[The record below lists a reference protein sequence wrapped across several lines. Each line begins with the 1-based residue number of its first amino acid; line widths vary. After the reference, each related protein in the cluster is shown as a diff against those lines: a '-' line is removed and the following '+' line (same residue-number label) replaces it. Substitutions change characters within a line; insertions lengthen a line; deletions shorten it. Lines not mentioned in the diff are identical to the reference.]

1 MPGGGFQGVTTLRY
15 CKECFAKQQK
25 INELAEENARLK
37 AQLRRQERASK
48 EGFFGASTPSS
59 KVPVKANTL
68 PDRQARRGGG
78 RAGHSGHG
86 RSAVGED
93 QADRV
98 ERVGVPERCPHCRV
112 RLVARGLRR
121 RTVVDIEP
129 VKAHTTVFQLERKR
143 CPKCGRS
150 FEGRPPGVLPK
161 GLYGNRL
168 LAYVTTQHY
177 LHGNTLGQIER
188 QTGIGCGALVQAL
201 RQVAGRVESVPDALI
216 EEYRKASVKHAD
228 ETGWR
233 TDGQNGYAWIFAT
246 KDLSLF
252 RFRKTR
258 SAAVPGE
265 VFGPKRLPGV
275 LVVDRYHGYNKAPCA
290 LEYCYAHLK
299 RDAEGVE
306 KDFPDNPEIAAFVQ
320 SLVSAL
326 SQAMSLRTLGLSRPQ
341 FLRQAATIKRRIIA
355 VVHRQANHPAI
366 RRIQDIFRENSH
378 RLYHWARSPTIP
390 AENNLAERDLR
401 PLVIARKVSFGSQSE
416 AGARTREIL
425 MSVLHTLKKR
435 GRDPAA
441 ALQDTL
447 DQLARNPAL
456 APYPLLFPTAHPSRP
471 NPPRN

>member
-1 MPGGGFQGVTTLRY
+1 MTTLRY

-25 INELAEENARLK
+25 INELVEENARLK
-37 AQLRRQERASK
+37 AQLRRQERAAK
-48 EGFFGASTPSS
+48 AGFFGASTPSS
-59 KVPVKANTL
+59 KMPVKANSL
-68 PDRQARRGGG
+68 PERQARRGGG
-78 RAGHSGHG
+78 RAGHPGHG
-86 RSAVGED
+86 RSAVQED
-93 QADRV
+93 LADRV
-98 ERVGVPERCPHCRV
+98 ERVAGPRECPDCRV
-112 RLVARGLRR
+112 RLVARGLQR

-129 VKAHTTVFQLERKR
+129 VKAHTTVFQLERTR

-150 FEGRPPGVLPK
+150 FLAKPPGVLPK

-168 LAYVTTQHY
+168 LAYVATQHY
-177 LHGNTLGQIER
+177 LHGAPLGQVER
-188 QTGIGCGALVQAL
+188 QTGIGCGALVQTL

-246 KDLSLF
+246 RGLSLF
-252 RFRKTR
+252 RFRRSR
-258 SAAVPGE
+258 SAAVAAE
-265 VFGPKRLPGV
+265 VLGQKRLPGV

-299 RDAEGVE
+299 RDAEGIE

-326 SQAMSLRTLGLSRPQ
+326 SLAMSLRTLGLSRPQ

-355 VVHRQANHPAI
+355 IAHRQANHPAI

-378 RLYHWARSPTIP
+378 RLYHWARDPSIP

-435 GRDPAA
+435 GRAPAA

-447 DQLARNPAL
+447 DQLARSPAL
-456 APYPLLFPTAHPSRP
+456 APYPLLFPPQRASRR
-471 NPPRN
+471 NPRGN